1 MKLVAADG
9 WPDEELAQLFTAGY
23 EGYFTPMHVD
33 APTFRFMV
41 DAWDIDLAK
50 SRVALDGDE
59 PVGIA
64 NLGVRDD
71 RGWIGGIGVVPQA
84 RRRGVG
90 RFLMEALLAEA
101 PPTVQLEVLEQNEP
115 AIRLYESLGFE
126 QTRLL
131 EVWSLAEAP
140 LAEAPAVKVRSVEPA
155 PLGQESLPWQRAD
168 ASLPA
173 EYLRIEVDGGAMLYR
188 ERDGRI
194 GVLQLEAD
202 DEDAAAKLLQR
213 GVPLS
218 YVNVPEGDP
227 ASAALA
233 RLGGKLDL
241 RQLEMQRS

>member
-1 MKLVAADG
+1 MRFVPASG
-9 WPDEELAQLFTAGY
+9 YPDEELARLFTAGY

-33 APTFRFMV
+33 GPTFRFMV
-41 DAWDIDLAK
+41 GAWDIDLAK
-50 SRVALDGDE
+50 SRVALDGGE

-64 NLGVRDD
+64 NLGVRGD

-90 RFLMEALLAEA
+90 RLLMEALLAEA

-126 QTRLL
+126 RVRVL
-131 EVWSLAEAP
+131 EVWTLAD
-140 LAEAPAVKVRSVEPA
+140 APAVEARSVEPA
-155 PLGQESLPWQRAD
+155 PLGQPGLPWQRAD

-188 ERDGRI
+188 ERDGRL
-194 GVLQLEAD
+194 GVLQLEAR
-202 DEDAAAKLLQR
+202 DEDAAAKLLSR
-213 GVPLS
+213 GLPLS

-241 RQLEMQRS
+241 RQFELLRR

>member
-1 MKLVAADG
+1 VNLVPASG
-9 WPDEELAQLFTAGY
+9 YPDEELARLFTAGY

-33 APTFRFMV
+33 APAFRFMV

-64 NLGVRDD
+64 NLGVRGD
-71 RGWIGGIGVVPQA
+71 RGWIGGIGVVPHA
-84 RRRGVG
+84 RRRGTG
-90 RFLMEALLAEA
+90 RLLMEALLAEA

-115 AIRLYESLGFE
+115 AIRLYESLGFV

-131 EVWSLAEAP
+131 EVWSLSD
-140 LAEAPAVKVRSVEPA
+140 APALDARSVDPE
-155 PLGQESLPWQRAD
+155 PLGQEGLPWQRED

-173 EYLRIEVDGGAMLYR
+173 EYLRVEVDGGAMTYR

-194 GVLQLEAD
+194 GVLQLQARD
-202 DEDAAAKLLQR
+202 DQVAARLLSR
-213 GVPLS
+213 GLPLS

-227 ASAALA
+227 ASEALE
-233 RLGGKLDL
+233 RLGGKVDL
-241 RQLEMQRS
+241 RQLELVRH

>member
-1 MKLVAADG
+1 MNLVPASG
-9 WPDEELAQLFTAGY
+9 YSDEQLAELFTAGY

-50 SRVALDGDE
+50 SRVALDDDE
-59 PVGIA
+59 AVGIA
-64 NLGVRDD
+64 NLGVRGN

-90 RFLMEALLAEA
+90 RLLMEALLAEA

-126 QTRLL
+126 RTRVL
-131 EVWSLAEAP
+131 EVWSLGEAP
-140 LAEAPAVKVRSVEPA
+140 TVEARAVEAA
-155 PLGQESLPWQRAD
+155 PLGQAGLPWQRQD

-173 EYLRIEVDGGAMLYR
+173 EYLRIEVDGGAMTYR

-194 GVLQLEAD
+194 GVLQLEAR
-202 DEDAAAKLLQR
+202 DEDAAARLLSR
-213 GVPLS
+213 GLPLS

-241 RQLEMQRS
+241 CQLELVR

>member
-1 MKLVAADG
+1 MRLVPADG
-9 WPDEELAQLFTAGY
+9 YPDEELARLFTAGY

-41 DAWDIDLAK
+41 DVWDVDLAK

-64 NLGVRDD
+64 NLGVRGD
-71 RGWIGGIGVVPQA
+71 RGWIGGIGVVPRA

-90 RFLMEALLAEA
+90 RLLMEALLAEA
-101 PPTVQLEVLEQNEP
+101 PPAVQLEVLEQNEP

-126 QTRLL
+126 RTRVL

-140 LAEAPAVKVRSVEPA
+140 LLDARRVDSA
-155 PLGQESLPWQRAD
+155 PLGQPGLPWQRED

-173 EYLRIEVDGGAMLYR
+173 EYLRIEVDGGAMVYR

-194 GVLQLEAD
+194 GVLQLAARD
-202 DEDAAAKLLQR
+202 DETAARLLSR
-213 GVPLS
+213 GLPLS

-227 ASAALA
+227 ASEALA

-241 RQLEMQRS
+241 RQLELQRR